1 MDFRS
6 QSHGRRGLRP
16 LLGDAGAGG
25 AEYRRRQRRSH
36 HEFRPPRHESQSRP
50 QRASGRRARRVGADQ
65 HRYGQLAEPEV
76 RSRTRPRHRLDEGDR
91 LRGWARER
99 GDRAGPRRNRV
110 PDALF
115 RPGAAVASLSCDRR
129 ARPDRAWLRRPNDR
143 SRGPVTDVTPDDR
156 ALVDRFLDMMAAE
169 AGCSRHTLAAYRNDL
184 ERAAE
189 SLRSLGTASTDDL
202 STLGLQWTG
211 LAPSTVARRSAAL
224 RRFFG
229 FLIEDGL
236 RKDDPSE
243 ALPRPRFERPLPRIL
258 DSDEVQRMFEA
269 AEDRA
274 ASGELIAVRNLALIE
289 LLYGSG
295 LRASELVSL
304 ARGAVRPGQPFLM
317 VRGKGSKERLVPISS
332 RAQDAVAKWNELAP
346 TGSTW
351 LFPSGKTHLSRV
363 RLFQIVRAM
372 AADAGIAPERVSP
385 HVLRHAFATHL
396 LSGGADLRVLQSLLG
411 HADIATTQISTH
423 VDSARLVELVNARHP
438 LATRGR

>member
-1 MDFRS
+1 MS
-6 QSHGRRGLRP
+6 
-16 LLGDAGAGG
+16 
-25 AEYRRRQRRSH
+25 
-36 HEFRPPRHESQSRP
+36 
-50 QRASGRRARRVGADQ
+50 
-65 HRYGQLAEPEV
+65 
-76 RSRTRPRHRLDEGDR
+76 
-91 LRGWARER
+91 
-99 GDRAGPRRNRV
+99 
-110 PDALF
+110 
-115 RPGAAVASLSCDRR
+115 
-129 ARPDRAWLRRPNDR
+129 
-143 SRGPVTDVTPDDR
+143 PDDR

-169 AGCSRHTLAAYRNDL
+169 AGSSKHTLLAYRNDL

-189 SLRSLGTASTDDL
+189 SLPSIGGASSDDL
-202 STLGLQWTG
+202 SRLGADWAE

-224 RRFFG
+224 RRFYG
-229 FLIEDGL
+229 FLIDDGL

-258 DSDEVQRMFEA
+258 ETSDVNRMFEA

-274 ASGELIAVRNLALIE
+274 ASGELAALRNLALLE

-295 LRASELVSL
+295 LRATELVSL
-304 ARGAVRPGQPFLM
+304 PRGAVRPGQPFLM
-317 VRGKGSKERLVPISS
+317 VRGKGSKDRLVPIST
-332 RAQDAVAKWNELAP
+332 RAQDAVAKWLEIAP
-346 TGSTW
+346 GGTIW
-351 LFPSGKTHLSRV
+351 LFPSGKSHLSRV

-411 HADIATTQISTH
+411 HADIATTQIYTH